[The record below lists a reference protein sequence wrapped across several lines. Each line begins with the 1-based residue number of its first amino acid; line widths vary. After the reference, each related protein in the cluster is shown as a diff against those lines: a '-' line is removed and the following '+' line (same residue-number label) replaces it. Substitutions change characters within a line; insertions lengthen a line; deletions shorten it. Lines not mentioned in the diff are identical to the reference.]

1 MLDTR
6 VTTASLAP
14 SGLRPLPCGGRPI
27 LLLHGFLATPRAL
40 GRLAVRLRRSGY
52 RAHCVDLGGLFG
64 RFNTRRGEELAC
76 TLAERVEQLAC
87 DHPGERIDLVGH
99 SQGGLVGRYY
109 VQKLNG
115 AHRVRHLV
123 TLGTPHRGTPWA
135 RSGHLVGRT
144 LPSLREMAPGSQLLR
159 DLTDESFPDSVRL
172 TSIYSRRDPFCP
184 PSSCRLECGQGT
196 HLKNVEVAHGG
207 HLVFLSSGRISSIVR
222 RELESV
228 EPPSAAGPRFA
239 YAASRCPPRAATV
252 DGPYGHL
259 RHVLGYHSSLLV
271 AHSGAVGDQ

>member
-64 RFNTRRGEELAC
+64 RFNTRTVEEMAC
-76 TLAERVEQLAC
+76 ILAERVEQLAC

-144 LPSLREMAPGSQLLR
+144 LPSLRRMPRGR
-159 DLTDESFPDSVRL
+159 
-172 TSIYSRRDPFCP
+172 
-184 PSSCRLECGQGT
+184 SSCVTSPTRVSPT
-196 HLKNVEVAHGG
+196 
-207 HLVFLSSGRISSIVR
+207 
-222 RELESV
+222 
-228 EPPSAAGPRFA
+228 A
-239 YAASRCPPRAATV
+239 Y
-252 DGPYGHL
+252 G
-259 RHVLGYHSSLLV
+259 
-271 AHSGAVGDQ
+271 

>member
-6 VTTASLAP
+6 VTTASLAS
-14 SGLRPLPCGGRPI
+14 SGLRPLQCGRRPI

-64 RFNTRRGEELAC
+64 RFNTRTVEELAC
-76 TLAERVEQLAC
+76 ILAERVEQLAC

-144 LPSLREMAPGSQLLR
+144 LPSLRQMAPGSQLLR

-172 TSIYSRRDPFCP
+172 TSIYSWRDPFCP

-196 HLKNVEVAHGG
+196 HLKNVEVARGG
-207 HLVFLSSGRISSIVR
+207 HLVFLSSARISEIVG
-222 RELESV
+222 RELELV

-239 YAASRCPPRAATV
+239 YAASRCPPLAATV
-252 DGPYGHL
+252 DEPHGHL
-259 RHVLGYHSSLLV
+259 RDVLGHHPSLLL
-271 AHSGAVGDQ
+271 AHSGAVGD